1 MIYCGPMEIVWIKE
15 RISVLAAFRPEEDRS
30 AGGGHRGQVRGLCE
44 VLRVRWKQTEYRDLT
59 QTARWLGR
67 EGREVIEHITVKTT
81 AGDVLWLEHNR
92 SQGVW
97 VLEKIQVV

>member
-1 MIYCGPMEIVWIKE
+1 MEIVWVKE
-15 RISVLAAFRPEEDRS
+15 RISVLAAFRPEDDHDGI
-30 AGGGHRGQVRGLCE
+30 AGRVRGPCE

-81 AGDVLWLEHNR
+81 AGDVLWLTHNR
-92 SQGVW
+92 MQGVW
-97 VLEKIQVV
+97 VLEKIQVMA